1 MRTTLRV
8 VGTPLILLCIS
19 TSLQTGWKR
28 FASHTG
34 FSVLYPATWL
44 GTRVSE
50 NRLDILSSAGG
61 AEGVVIRRG
70 QAVIVVRELQGA
82 ATASLSDLIDV
93 TTDDDSVLSRQELH
107 GEAAHGQGCTT
118 LTEVVSRVELGP
130 GAHNI
135 VTAFYCELHG
145 RKFGTLLRN
154 WEGDKRQ
161 EEYQRVALHVAR
173 SLRLIA

>member
-28 FASHTG
+28 FASPTG
-34 FSVLYPATWL
+34 FSVFYPATWL
-44 GTRVSE
+44 RTRVSE

-93 TTDDDSVLSRQELH
+93 TTDDDSV
-107 GEAAHGQGCTT
+107 
-118 LTEVVSRVELGP
+118 
-130 GAHNI
+130 
-135 VTAFYCELHG
+135 
-145 RKFGTLLRN
+145 
-154 WEGDKRQ
+154 
-161 EEYQRVALHVAR
+161 
-173 SLRLIA
+173 